1 MIVDDETRRRLEA
14 VGNEAEFPAGQ
25 VLIEHNTPAAGL
37 YLIVEGRVAIHAH
50 GAELEA
56 GPGEVV
62 GEMALVR
69 GGPRRARVTTVTPVR
84 AVSVSREHVDP
95 DLAAHLAGLWDS

>member
-1 MIVDDETRRRLEA
+1 MVLDEETRRRLEA
-14 VGNEAEFPAGQ
+14 VGYEVEIPAGQ
-25 VLIEHNTPAAGL
+25 VLIEHNTPASGL

-69 GGPRRARVTTVTPVR
+69 GGPRRARVSAITLVR
-84 AVSVSREHVDP
+84 AVSVAREHVDA
-95 DLAAHLAGLWDS
+95 DLAAHLSALWEA

>member
-1 MIVDDETRRRLEA
+1 MILDEETRRRLEA
-14 VGNEAEFPAGQ
+14 VGSEVEFPAGQ

-37 YLIVEGRVAIHAH
+37 YLILEGRVAIHAH

-69 GGPRRARVTTVTPVR
+69 GGPRRARVTTITPVR
-84 AVSVSREHVDP
+84 AVSVPRDQVDSE
-95 DLAAHLAGLWDS
+95 LAAHLTALWES

>member
-1 MIVDDETRRRLEA
+1 VILDEETRRRLEA
-14 VGNEAEFPAGQ
+14 VGNEAEFPAGL

-37 YLIVEGRVAIHAH
+37 YLIIEGRVAIHAH

-69 GGPRRARVTTVTPVR
+69 GGPRRARVTTITPVR
-84 AVSVSREHVDP
+84 VLSVSREHVDQ
-95 DLAAHLAGLWDS
+95 DLAAHLSALWES

>member
-1 MIVDDETRRRLEA
+1 MLLDEETRRLLEA
-14 VGNEAEFPAGQ
+14 LGSEAEFPAGQ

-37 YLIVEGRVAIHAH
+37 YLILEGRVAIHAH

-69 GGPRRARVTTVTPVR
+69 GGPRRARVITVTPVR
-84 AVSVSREHVDP
+84 AVSVAREHVDP
-95 DLAAHLAGLWDS
+95 ELTARLSSLWES